1 MRKKNMEKI
10 VKSAIAG
17 VLALTTVSSIITSSN
32 VSAAEQQAEKCFGIA
47 KAGMNDCETAAASCA
62 GSAKKDSQPDAY
74 LFVPQGL
81 CNKIV
86 GGNIKPNKKS
96 E

>member
-10 VKSAIAG
+10 VKSAIASI
-17 VLALTTVSSIITSSN
+17 LALTTASSIIISTN
-32 VSAAEQQAEKCFGIA
+32 AAAAEQQAEKCFGIA

-62 GSAKKDSQPDAY
+62 GSAKKDAQPDAY

-81 CNKIV
+81 CNKIAA
-86 GGNIKPNKKS
+86 GPQY
-96 E
+96 EFFHF